1 MRVRLRKGERNNNQ
15 GHVPESYEDAQAERA
30 VRWRGEAMAMATAMA
45 MAMAMATATAMA
57 IASNKKTEGKEKATE
72 LEDNLTPQRARI
84 RLLNGRARGKA
95 HENKERENGPF
106 DEVRRED
113 IYMQSRH
120 YDTQVFYGRR
130 CVS

>member
-15 GHVPESYEDAQAERA
+15 GHIPKSYEDAQAERA
-30 VRWRGEAMAMATAMA
+30 VRWRGKAMAMA
-45 MAMAMATATAMA
+45 MAMAMATATAMV

-72 LEDNLTPQRARI
+72 LEDNLTPQWARI

-95 HENKERENGPF
+95 HKNKERENGPF
-106 DEVRRED
+106 DEVRCED

>member
-15 GHVPESYEDAQAERA
+15 GHVPESYEDAQAEQA
-30 VRWRGEAMAMATAMA
+30 VRWRGEAMATATAMA
-45 MAMAMATATAMA
+45 MAMAMA

-106 DEVRRED
+106 DEVRHED

-120 YDTQVFYGRR
+120 YDTQVFYGQR

>member
-15 GHVPESYEDAQAERA
+15 GHIPESYEDAQAERA
-30 VRWRGEAMAMATAMA
+30 VRWRGEAMAMAMATAT
-45 MAMAMATATAMA
+45 ATATAMA

-84 RLLNGRARGKA
+84 HLLNGRARGKA

-106 DEVRRED
+106 DEVRRKD